1 MAGKYIEG
9 KENKKKWPWILVL
22 CLVTLLAAV
31 VACVFF
37 FTPGEDPGIPG
48 LTVETPQKLSA
59 SQREEFV
66 LDVTVSHLG
75 DTLYPAM
82 SMSLSFDASR
92 LEFLGVEEGNLFV
105 FSDENS
111 TGQQLPTWNCNV
123 QNCNATGKINIMY
136 LDMTAGRNAFS
147 QLLLEED
154 GNVVLR
160 LRFRLRGS
168 VRAGDVMDLIV
179 EDAVFAASDEKNS
192 LAMTLDTLK
201 VRNGKIVI
209 GE

>member
-1 MAGKYIEG
+1 MEG

-22 CLVTLLAAV
+22 CLVALLAAV

-37 FTPGEDPGIPG
+37 FAPGEDPGIPG

-59 SQREEFV
+59 SQRDEFV

-123 QNCNATGKINIMY
+123 QNSNDTGVINIIY
-136 LDMTAGRNAFS
+136 LDMTGGRNAFS
-147 QLLLEED
+147 KELMEKED
-154 GNVVLR
+154 NVVLR
-160 LRFRLRGS
+160 LKFRLRGS
-168 VRAGDVMDLIV
+168 VRSGDVLDITV
-179 EDAVFAASDEKNS
+179 EDAVFAASDETQS
-192 LAMTLDTLK
+192 LAMTTDTLK
-201 VRNGKIVI
+201 VKNAKIVV
-209 GE
+209 GEGP